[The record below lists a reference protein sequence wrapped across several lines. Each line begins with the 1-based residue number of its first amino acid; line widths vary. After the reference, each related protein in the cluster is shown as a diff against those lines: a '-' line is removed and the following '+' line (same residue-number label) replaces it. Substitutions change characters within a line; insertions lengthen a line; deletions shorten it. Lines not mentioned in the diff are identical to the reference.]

1 MAALLAGS
9 VLALA
14 TAAYAAPLVI
24 TGTDLPATTI
34 QAAGGG
40 PLLPGTISAN
50 AIGAFQV
57 ANFLENLVCSGGFP
71 TNSFSAYTVVRN
83 PTSSKLVWPIFRH
96 GALQDTQGTS
106 IIWLLSKRLQRKR
119 WFTLLQSRLFSNTTA
134 PKPSTHVNMP
144 SQSAMP
150 TSSSRLPT
158 LSHQSVSVLFSIYKT
173 ESPSPIRGWR
183 CQSARS

>member
-14 TAAYAAPLVI
+14 TAAYAAPLII

-57 ANFLENLVCSGGFP
+57 ANFLENLVCSSVFP
-71 TNSFSAYTVVRN
+71 TKTISM
-83 PTSSKLVWPIFRH
+83 L
-96 GALQDTQGTS
+96 TQ
-106 IIWLLSKRLQRKR
+106 LLGIQLLPS
-119 WFTLLQSRLFSNTTA
+119 WFGQPFDMEHCRI
-134 PKPSTHVNMP
+134 HRER
-144 SQSAMP
+144 Q
-150 TSSSRLPT
+150 
-158 LSHQSVSVLFSIYKT
+158 
-173 ESPSPIRGWR
+173 
-183 CQSARS
+183 